1 MSKRILSL
9 LLCAVML
16 VSCLV
21 SCSDKSDDED
31 DLGAY
36 ITMYLTDEIYD
47 FDPANAYYNTDTL
60 NVVSLMYDTLFTLNS
75 EGEVEECIQ
84 ITPREL
90 SMFQDKGWNAR
101 KNSFV
106 LQGYY
111 QFRHLLFGCLADGTY
126 FLGVPGFFH
135 PRERQRAMLFGCPV
149 FKESRE
155 RHWKGRFGYWC
166 RPLE

>member
-1 MSKRILSL
+1 MIEKITIYTPFIRLDSFLKL
-9 LLCAVML
+9 AGL
-16 VSCLV
+16 VSTGGQAKILI
-21 SCSDKSDDED
+21 
-31 DLGAY
+31 A
-36 ITMYLTDEIYD
+36 
-47 FDPANAYYNTDTL
+47 
-60 NVVSLMYDTLFTLNS
+60 
-75 EGEVEECIQ
+75 EGEVKECIQ